1 MHTNLHYIHTYIH
14 TYIQTYIDIQTDI
27 QIERQM
33 YKQTKKQANTVM
45 YRGCVF
51 SKSVTMKKLPKV
63 KVERATI
70 HLL

>member
-1 MHTNLHYIHTYIH
+1 MHTNLHYIHTNV
-14 TYIQTYIDIQTDI
+14 QTNIDIQTDI

-63 KVERATI
+63 QVERATI
-70 HLL
+70 Q